1 MSSVSPENV
10 KITNLIYLLQNYF
23 VDLGKSRKFP
33 LASQKVVRHFK
44 SQPRFRAIMVR

>member
-1 MSSVSPENV
+1 MSSVSTENV
-10 KITNLIYLLQNYF
+10 KITYF

-33 LASQKVVRHFK
+33 LASKKIVRQYN

>member
-10 KITNLIYLLQNYF
+10 KITYF